1 VFGNWQPCLD
11 CRAIAARSPVRF
23 GWRRNGSEARGRV
36 LLPGTVAFR
45 TGKGNLYSHGELEN
59 SLNFHKPLPASLS
72 RSNVGMIVC
81 RRLFFFGCADLAA
94 GEQQHGGWRF
104 PSLASNAVPA
114 VVVTDRERKSR
125 RLYAAPICSSRVP
138 VRSGDSELEDLP
150 YPATIIATIEDRA
163 EMGSGGCGR
172 ENLYCNTPGK
182 SGPRRK
188 PVQLMRRADIRRS
201 RRQGL

>member
-1 VFGNWQPCLD
+1 MSPCSETGSHVWTAPRRVAVCC
-11 CRAIAARSPVRF
+11 CRALLLSGP
-23 GWRRNGSEARGRV
+23 ARGICIV
-36 LLPGTVAFR
+36 M
-45 TGKGNLYSHGELEN
+45 EN
-59 SLNFHKPLPASLS
+59 SLNFHKPLPASS
-72 RSNVGMIVC
+72 SGSNVGMIVC

-104 PSLASNAVPA
+104 PSLASNVVPA
-114 VVVTDRERKSR
+114 VVVTDGERKSR

-163 EMGSGGCGR
+163 EMGSGGSGR
-172 ENLYCNTPGK
+172 ENLYCNAPGK

-188 PVQLMRRADIRRS
+188 PDLAS
-201 RRQGL
+201 APG